1 MHSYLLVMKSFLY
14 LIYSEIGF
22 MIGKSSDIH
31 RRFAVIDAH
40 SPIDL
45 QLFRVYRIQKNSLHE
60 KRLHKKYAS
69 KLIRGGWFSLDKKDL
84 QEIDDYLSENEGTRV
99 LDNMKKIEKSL
110 VGLKLNFE
118 PDNEHSLKQY
128 LSKLEKSVEQL
139 KRALEGRKTL

>member
-1 MHSYLLVMKSFLY
+1 MKSFLY

-31 RRFAVIDAH
+31 RRFAVIDSH

-60 KRLHKKYAS
+60 KRLQKKYAS
-69 KLIRGGWFSLDKKDL
+69 KQIRGGWFALDMTDIH
-84 QEIDDYLSENEGTRV
+84 EIDEYLTENEGARI
-99 LDNMKKIEKSL
+99 LDNLKKIEKSL

-118 PDNEHSLKQY
+118 TDNEHSLKQY
-128 LSKLEKSVEQL
+128 LAKLEKSVEQL
-139 KRALEGRKTL
+139 KRALEGRDTL

>member
-1 MHSYLLVMKSFLY
+1 MKSFLY

-84 QEIDDYLSENEGTRV
+84 QEIDDYLTENEGTRV

-118 PDNEHSLKQY
+118 SDNEHSLKQY

-139 KRALEGRKTL
+139 KRALEGRKSL